1 MQFVRSRSPI
11 PPVMMLA
18 AGSAGCVRG
27 QRGPTKKIL
36 RPFHLAAVCG
46 HALTGDFLILSCLS
60 RKFVASENASAG
72 AADQYAVLHV
82 AALQL
87 PPAVIDA
94 PVRTISQAHIAFFG
108 LAGSTVHGLLRH
120 QVQGAPDWHVSVFF
134 PCCHCLSENCEYTVR
149 TPFVSVLGLTVSQ
162 ATDARLGPS
171 STSHEHIATLS
182 LPGCGMQGAEV
193 HSANCCRQR

>member
-1 MQFVRSRSPI
+1 MIHFQKSGQWMSMVGDVEKARAFAACAVEI
-11 PPVMMLA
+11 DPV
-18 AGSAGCVRG
+18 
-27 QRGPTKKIL
+27 
-36 RPFHLAAVCG
+36 HLAAVCG

-82 AALQL
+82 AVLQL

-108 LAGSTVHGLLRH
+108 LVGSTVHGLLRH
-120 QVQGAPDWHVSVFF
+120 HVQGAPDWHVSVFF
-134 PCCHCLSENCEYTVR
+134 PCCHCLSENWEYTVR
-149 TPFVSVLGLTVSQ
+149 TPFASLLGLTVSQ